1 MLTSRDAD
9 PAPHPCADDPDPTRL
24 DLALDPAGDLTSGD
38 EPRGQPAAPDRR
50 ATNELGQRPL
60 PFESPAA
67 GTDEL
72 LGRDEEPSQSIVPA
86 GGIGRP
92 VEMGLVLP

>member
-9 PAPHPCADDPDPTRL
+9 PAIIRVPTNPDPTRL
-24 DLALDPAGDLTSGD
+24 DSALDPAGDLTSGD
-38 EPRGQPAAPDRR
+38 EPRGQPAAPGRR

-72 LGRDEEPSQSIVPA
+72 LGRDEQPSQSIAPA
-86 GGIGRP
+86 GRIG
-92 VEMGLVLP
+92 